1 MAGTHGGFHESIPAV
16 EGEMAG
22 QETGELAL
30 EGSDQSGGCVR
41 VDAESGCLGLLALPQ
56 LPHFQPQACQLS
68 S

>member
-1 MAGTHGGFHESIPAV
+1 
-16 EGEMAG
+16 MAG